1 MIAACYLLIHNREAL
16 AGAQGVPFISYFPL
30 VVPVVFFVGVLV
42 AAYLRAR
49 GEARYAAIGRFVH
62 EDI

>member
-30 VVPVVFFVGVLV
+30 VVPVVFFVGFGRCLSKG
-42 AAYLRAR
+42 AGR
-49 GEARYAAIGRFVH
+49 ARYAAIGRFVH